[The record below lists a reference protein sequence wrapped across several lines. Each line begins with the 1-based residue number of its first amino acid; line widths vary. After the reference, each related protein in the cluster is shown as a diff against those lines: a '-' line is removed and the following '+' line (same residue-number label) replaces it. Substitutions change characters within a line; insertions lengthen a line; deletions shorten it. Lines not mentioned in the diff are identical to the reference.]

1 MTRPP
6 PSGPFSES
14 PAWWRAPRPALCA
27 WGSESARPPVGE
39 RSGPQL
45 PPGSSRGEWVSD
57 SGRSRFSLAPRP
69 CSRGGGG
76 SKAAAAAAST
86 LSLGLRSAAASVEVL
101 PSTTHDV
108 ADQSRRAVCLS
119 GHGCAFHSVDDRL
132 LAQERFRFLRRLSG
146 APGREPG
153 FTARLILRPCDP
165 LPWEPSCT

>member
-6 PSGPFSES
+6 PSGPFSER

-76 SKAAAAAAST
+76 GGGGDGHT
-86 LSLGLRSAAASVEVL
+86 QPRLEERRSLRGGPSLHDTRRGRPVPTGGVLIRS
-101 PSTTHDV
+101 
-108 ADQSRRAVCLS
+108 
-119 GHGCAFHSVDDRL
+119 RL
-132 LAQERFRFLRRLSG
+132 CF
-146 APGREPG
+146 
-153 FTARLILRPCDP
+153 P
-165 LPWEPSCT
+165 LGG